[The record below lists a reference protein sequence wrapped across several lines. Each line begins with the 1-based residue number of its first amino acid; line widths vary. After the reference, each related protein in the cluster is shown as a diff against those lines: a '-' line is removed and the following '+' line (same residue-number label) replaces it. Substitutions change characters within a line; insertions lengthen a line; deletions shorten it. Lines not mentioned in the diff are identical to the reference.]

1 MDKLN
6 YKPDTDE
13 ADGVFWM
20 STIDFLNAFKYIYI
34 CRTLK
39 QDEGWMNHVIDSEWK
54 GESSAGFPGKFR
66 NLP

>member
-1 MDKLN
+1 
-6 YKPDTDE
+6 
-13 ADGVFWM
+13 M

-39 QDEGWMNHVIDSEWK
+39 QDEGWMSHAIDSEWK
-54 GESSAGFPGKFR
+54 GESAAGFPGKFR